1 MKDINASGLKQA
13 DLQHLLTTPEADLLG
28 EIIKLNHT
36 IYSNTLDVIKV
47 CSVIRKKRKRVA

>member
-1 MKDINASGLKQA
+1 MKDINSSGLKQA
-13 DLQHLLTTPEADLLG
+13 DIQHLLRTPEADLLG

-47 CSVIRKKRKRVA
+47 CTIIRKKRKTVA